1 MKHITQKIEKFIHD
15 RLEIITNNN
24 FESSFSNGYKQA
36 IIDIKNIIWD
46 NDSKN
51 LIGKWGYFWDDD
63 MKTTAR
69 FAKLHKINLDGQFVS
84 YFNDEFENTFE
95 NFSLTIPEH
104 LK

>member
-1 MKHITQKIEKFIHD
+1 MKNTIKEIEKFINKGVEKIPLKDNAYQH
-15 RLEIITNNN
+15 
-24 FESSFSNGYKQA
+24 GYKQA
-36 IIDIKNIIWD
+36 LIDIKNIIWD

-51 LIGKWGYFWDDD
+51 LIGKWGYFWDND

-69 FAKLHKINLDGQFVS
+69 FAKLHEINLDGQFVS
-84 YFNDEFENTFE
+84 YFNYEFENAFE